1 MDGAGIRDGALLV
14 VDRALEA
21 VDGNVVIAIVSGEL
35 TVKRLRRRQ
44 GRTWLEAA
52 NPKYPAIE
60 VTEED
65 AIWGVATHAVNDL
78 GRQ

>member
-14 VDRALEA
+14 VDRAIEA
-21 VDGNVVIAIVSGEL
+21 ADGNVVIAVVGGEL
-35 TVKRLRRRQ
+35 TVKRLRKRN

-65 AIWGVATHAVNDL
+65 SIWGVATHAVNAL
-78 GRQ
+78 GIQ